1 MRLLVV
7 GAGAVGGYFGMRL
20 AQAGRDVTFLVR
32 SRRAEQLR
40 SDGLRVASLRGD
52 LRIEPQIEVTGA
64 LARTY
69 DAVLLAVKAY
79 ALEDAMRDLA
89 PAVGPTT
96 MIVPFLNG
104 MRHLDVLVARFGE
117 SAVLGG
123 VSMVATQIEP
133 DGLIR
138 QLGEGASLLYGE
150 RAGGTSARVEAL
162 DAALRDAGFDASSS
176 PRILAEMWRKW
187 IMLAT
192 AGALTCLMRGTVG
205 DVEAA
210 GGTPTVERIFAEC
223 SAVAAASGYPPAPEV
238 AAGLIGMLT
247 KRGSNGTSS
256 MYRDLIAGNAIE
268 GEHIIAD
275 MVARGEALG
284 VPTPLLEATRT
295 NLRVYSAGQ
304 AAR

>member
-20 AQAGRDVTFLVR
+20 AKAGRDVTFLVR
-32 SRRAEQLR
+32 PRRAEQLR

-162 DAALRDAGFDASSS
+162 DAALRDAGFDAASS

>member
-7 GAGAVGGYFGMRL
+7 GAGAVGGYFGARL

-32 SRRAEQLR
+32 PRRAEQLR
-40 SDGLRVASLRGD
+40 ADGLRVATLRGD
-52 LRIEPQIEVTGA
+52 LRIEPHIEVTGA
-64 LARTY
+64 LATTY

-89 PAVGPTT
+89 PAIGPTT

-104 MRHLDVLVARFGE
+104 MRHLDVLVERFGE
-117 SAVLGG
+117 GAVLGG
-123 VSMVATQIEP
+123 VSMVATQIDP

-150 RAGGTSARVEAL
+150 RAGGTSPRVEAL
-162 DAALRDAGFDASSS
+162 DAALRDAGFDAAAS

-210 GGTPTVERIFAEC
+210 GGTPTVQRLFAEC
-223 SAVAAASGYPPAPEV
+223 CAVAAASGYPPAPDV

-247 KRGSNGTSS
+247 ARGSKGTSS
-256 MYRDLIAGNAIE
+256 MYRDLIAGNPIE